1 MVCNDVRREAS
12 AQGLCCFLLNDSCP
26 EDSCPDAE
34 SQQGGRRLGRSADV
48 GTDGV
53 GSQCSVVTVSGG
65 AIRIMRAGR
74 EARLAL
80 QLNAT
85 G

>member
-1 MVCNDVRREAS
+1 MTCVGKPVLMSCVIFFS
-12 AQGLCCFLLNDSCP
+12 TIPAQMRNPSKEGDGLGALPMWAQTEWGHRAVF
-26 EDSCPDAE
+26 
-34 SQQGGRRLGRSADV
+34 
-48 GTDGV
+48 
-53 GSQCSVVTVSGG
+53 VTVSGG

>member
-1 MVCNDVRREAS
+1 MVCNDVRRKAS
-12 AQGLCCFLLNDSCP
+12 AQGVCCFLLN
-26 EDSCPDAE
+26 DSCPDAE
-34 SQQGGRRLGRSADV
+34 SQQGGRRLGCSADV

-53 GSQCSVVTVSGG
+53 GSQGSVVTVSGG
-65 AIRIMRAGR
+65 AIRIMRARR

>member
-1 MVCNDVRREAS
+1 MPVVCNDVCGEAS
-12 AQGLCCFLLNDSCP
+12 AQALCCFLLK
-26 EDSCPDAE
+26 ESCPDAE
-34 SQQGGRRLGRSADV
+34 SQQGGRRLGRSAHV

-53 GSQCSVVTVSGG
+53 GSQGSVVTVSGG
-65 AIRIMRAGR
+65 AIKIMRAGR